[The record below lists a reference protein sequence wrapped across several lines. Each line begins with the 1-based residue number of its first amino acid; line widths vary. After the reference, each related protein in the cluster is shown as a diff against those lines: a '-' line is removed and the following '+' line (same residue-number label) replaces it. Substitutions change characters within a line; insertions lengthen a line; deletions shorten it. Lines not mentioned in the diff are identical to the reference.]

1 MADVDRNA
9 VTVRTNMARLRAL
22 RQAKEA
28 EDAIAQAALPPAAK
42 KKRKA
47 PAKRKV
53 SQAGA
58 S

>member
-1 MADVDRNA
+1 MADADRNA
-9 VTVRTNMARLRAL
+9 VTVRTNMERLRAL

-28 EDAIAQAALPPAAK
+28 EDAIAQAALPPVAK

-47 PAKRKV
+47 SAKRKV
-53 SQAGA
+53 GPA